1 MTDFSRFVKGGVPF
15 FSEKN
20 GKEPQRTGCG
30 GEKAV
35 AFAGLAEYTIRDG
48 HNREHD
54 TMAHPAE
61 LPTVRLT
68 SNRFWGGDFHFSIF
82 TVRHTPESHPFQY
95 CRNFWKI
102 IYVLSGCGAEVID
115 GAGYALRPDTLFVIH
130 PDDVTRFEL
139 AGDSEIEICNI
150 LFLPELIA
158 FGVPF
163 LADYPDFMRIFD
175 PARKPEVGREQRER
189 LYIQKAD
196 QSIAALVRAML
207 REFNQAQANYRS
219 VIRLQLLE
227 LLCRIARQSDRKIR
241 RSRGRAVA
249 EQAADFLREHHS
261 EPLEP
266 AALAARFGVSRQY
279 LHRVFSRTYGM
290 SLGDA
295 LRDCRL
301 TAAYRQLLEHPER
314 TVSEVCY
321 GCGFNDLSYFYRLF
335 RARYGRAPGRLRG

>member
-1 MTDFSRFVKGGVPF
+1 MLVALAVILGFKREVTARMVGFSAPV
-15 FSEKN
+15 
-20 GKEPQRTGCG
+20 
-30 GEKAV
+30 
-35 AFAGLAEYTIRDG
+35 
-48 HNREHD
+48 
-54 TMAHPAE
+54 
-61 LPTVRLT
+61 
-68 SNRFWGGDFHFSIF
+68 
-82 TVRHTPESHPFQY
+82 
-95 CRNFWKI
+95 
-102 IYVLSGCGAEVID
+102 EVID

-158 FGVPF
+158 FGAPL

-175 PARKPEVGREQRER
+175 LARKPEVGREQRER

-196 QSIAALVRAML
+196 KSIAALIRAML

-266 AALAARFGVSRQY
+266 AALAARFRAAQNSTLTRTAIRSAVLLVLQDYRARGWLSAFGDLRVYADAGDASLCRVEFTY
-279 LHRVFSRTYGM
+279 SIPAGLHRI
-290 SLGDA
+290 A
-295 LRDCRL
+295 LSAQM
-301 TAAYRQLLEHPER
+301 T
-314 TVSEVCY
+314 
-321 GCGFNDLSYFYRLF
+321 G
-335 RARYGRAPGRLRG
+335 

>member
-1 MTDFSRFVKGGVPF
+1 MT
-15 FSEKN
+15 
-20 GKEPQRTGCG
+20 
-30 GEKAV
+30 
-35 AFAGLAEYTIRDG
+35 
-48 HNREHD
+48 
-54 TMAHPAE
+54 HPAE

-139 AGDSEIEICNI
+139 AGDSEIELCNI

-158 FGVPF
+158 FGAPF

-196 QSIAALVRAML
+196 QSTAALVRAML

-241 RSRGRAVA
+241 RSRGRAA
-249 EQAADFLREHHS
+249 FITDTLIERRSHGALLR
-261 EPLEP
+261 
-266 AALAARFGVSRQY
+266 
-279 LHRVFSRTYGM
+279 
-290 SLGDA
+290 
-295 LRDCRL
+295 
-301 TAAYRQLLEHPER
+301 
-314 TVSEVCY
+314 
-321 GCGFNDLSYFYRLF
+321 
-335 RARYGRAPGRLRG
+335 